1 MNEGER
7 IVAMIL
13 GCIFCMAAVFGLG
26 NAMWYQEGNEAVLL
40 GTIVVSTGW
49 LARMAYHGLDD

>member
-13 GCIFCMAAVFGLG
+13 GSIFCLAAVLGFG
-26 NAMWYQEGNEAVLL
+26 NALWYQQGSEAVLL
-40 GTIVVSTGW
+40 GTLAISTGW
-49 LARMAYHGLDD
+49 LARISYYGNED